1 MSKQLSALTTFAN
14 SAPQETPKMKL
25 DAVLGA
31 LATRYRM
38 LPVLLAL
45 VLIWAYFAWA
55 NPLFLSPRNLSN
67 LSLQIV
73 TTGIVA
79 LGLMFVLVIGEI
91 DLSVAATGAVSAA
104 ITAGMAVNQGFDTVT
119 AVAVGLLI
127 GAAIGC
133 VQGLVITYF
142 RAPAF
147 IVTLGTS
154 LMLQGLLLDLLPAS
168 SNLISLVGQPL
179 GKVATVYL
187 PVPVSVALLAVV
199 IALGLIFSL
208 QSYAAK
214 KRNALPASFLW
225 SVVAPAVALAIVGT
239 VVIAV
244 FSSYRGVPL
253 LVAFLLGLL
262 GFFAYVTTQT
272 RFGVYL
278 YAIGA
283 NAEAARRAGISVKFL
298 RVTAFT
304 LTGIFAALGG
314 MIAAGRVL
322 GVSPD
327 SADTTLLLEAIAAA
341 VIGGVSLFGGR
352 GSVWAA
358 LTGALVIGSV
368 SNGMLLINASTQTRL
383 EVQGAILTLA
393 VILDAYLSRKANS
406 GR

>member
-154 LMLQGLLLDLLPAS
+154 LILQGLLLDLLPAS

-187 PVPVSVALLAVV
+187 PVLVSVALLAVV

-341 VIGGVSLFGGR
+341 VIGGVSLFGG
-352 GSVWAA
+352 GD
-358 LTGALVIGSV
+358 
-368 SNGMLLINASTQTRL
+368 Q
-383 EVQGAILTLA
+383 
-393 VILDAYLSRKANS
+393 S
-406 GR
+406 GPP